1 MTMTHCD
8 LAGSALRVAPDHL
21 PDPPLDIPAT
31 ATPQQAVLAGGCF
44 WCVEAVYRRLDG
56 VLDVRSG
63 YAGGSADSANYDAV
77 CTGRTGHAEAVLI
90 RFDPARI
97 SYGQLL
103 KVFFG
108 VVHDPTQHNR
118 QGNDIGSQYRSAVF
132 YADDA
137 QRRVAESYIAQLDAA
152 GVYNAPI
159 ATTLEPLQAFH
170 EAEAYHQ
177 DYAAR
182 HPTQPYIVHVAAPKV
197 EKLQRHFRDRL
208 RNDRSDVT

>member
-1 MTMTHCD
+1 MTHCD
-8 LAGSALRVAPDHL
+8 LPGTALRVAPDHL
-21 PDPPLDIPAT
+21 PDPQIDIPAT
-31 ATPQQAVLAGGCF
+31 TAPQQAVLAGGCF

-63 YAGGSADSANYDAV
+63 YAGGSADSANYEAV
-77 CTGRTGHAEAVLI
+77 CSGRTGHAEAVLI

-108 VVHDPTQHNR
+108 VAHDPTQRDR
-118 QGNDIGSQYRSAVF
+118 QGNDIGPQYRSAVF

-137 QRRVAESYIAQLDAA
+137 QRRVAERYIAQLDAA
-152 GVYNAPI
+152 GVYSAPI

-182 HPTQPYIVHVAAPKV
+182 NPHQPYIVHVAAPKV

-208 RNDRSDVT
+208 RNDRSDDT